1 MAHTYTSDVQELIQ
15 FVRDQGWDIPEI
27 VEAATR
33 LEAAILEGLEDYS
46 IPEDAHRVVEGR
58 DALPASR
65 SNRKLG

>member
-1 MAHTYTSDVQELIQ
+1 MKGYASLTTEKEMAHTYTSDVQELIQ

-46 IPEDAHRVVEGR
+46 IPEDA
-58 DALPASR
+58 
-65 SNRKLG
+65 